1 MSAYGEEND
10 LFPHVVLHSTKDES
24 AVPLVRI
31 HSECMTGD
39 LFRSTR
45 CDCGEQLDQSLEQIG
60 EEGGLLIY
68 LRQEG
73 RGIGLI
79 EKLKAY
85 NLQDEG
91 LDTIKANEALGHQ
104 ADARSYEVAVTI
116 LNDLGIKSIRLITNN
131 PLKVKSLK
139 ALGID
144 VKHRIP
150 VVIKAQAENA
160 DYLEVKRAVMG
171 HWLG

>member
-1 MSAYGEEND
+1 M
-10 LFPHVVLHSTKDES
+10 
-24 AVPLVRI
+24 
-31 HSECMTGD
+31 
-39 LFRSTR
+39 
-45 CDCGEQLDQSLEQIG
+45 
-60 EEGGLLIY
+60 
-68 LRQEG
+68 
-73 RGIGLI
+73 
-79 EKLKAY
+79 
-85 NLQDEG
+85 
-91 LDTIKANEALGHQ
+91 
-104 ADARSYEVAVTI
+104 TI